1 MNDKKNINMN
11 NNNDFK
17 KFALSEG
24 ISSNNLNYYEKI
36 IEGNLTP
43 YILEEREMRV
53 TQMDV
58 FSRLLRDRI
67 IWLSGVVN
75 QHMCDIVQAQLMF
88 LDNLNNNDITLHINS
103 PGGSVLHGLGVVDVM
118 RYIKSDVATINTG
131 MAASMGSILLS
142 SGTKGKRS
150 SLNFSKVMIHQ
161 VSSGAQGHVQDNRI
175 SQMESEKYNYILF
188 KMLAENSG
196 RSFDEVLESARR
208 DKWLNSQEALD
219 FGFIDEII
227 VSDKTSSITTLMD
240 GFEDYYQK
248 EILHMPELSS
258 KTTPSV
264 TTKVTPTKRTP
275 KK

>member
-1 MNDKKNINMN
+1 MDIKKEFEKYALGSGLSSMDLHYYQKNI
-11 NNNDFK
+11 
-17 KFALSEG
+17 EG
-24 ISSNNLNYYEKI
+24 S
-36 IEGNLTP
+36 LTP

-67 IWLSGVVN
+67 IWVSGVVN
-75 QHMCDIVQAQLMF
+75 QHMCDVTQAQLMF
-88 LDNLNNNDITLHINS
+88 LDNVDNKDITMHINS
-103 PGGSVLHGLGVVDVM
+103 PGGSVLHGLGMVDVM

-161 VSSGAQGHVQDNRI
+161 VSSGSQGHVQDNRI
-175 SQMESEKYNYILF
+175 SQMESEKYNFILF

-196 RSFDEVLESARR
+196 KTFEEVLESARR

-219 FGFIDEII
+219 FGFIDEVIT
-227 VSDKTSSITTLMD
+227 SDKGSSISQLMQ
-240 GFEDYYQK
+240 GFDDYYSK
-248 EILHMPELSS
+248 EIL
-258 KTTPSV
+258 
-264 TTKVTPTKRTP
+264 

>member
-1 MNDKKNINMN
+1 MDYGK
-11 NNNDFK
+11 DFK
-17 KFALSEG
+17 NYALSEG
-24 ISSNNLNYYEKI
+24 LSSMNLHYYQQQ
-36 IEGNLTP
+36 IEGSMTP

-53 TQMDV
+53 TQMDI
-58 FSRLLRDRI
+58 FSRLMRDRI
-67 IWLSGVVN
+67 LWVAGVVN
-75 QHMCDIVQAQLMF
+75 DNMSTVVQAQLMY
-88 LDNLNNNDITLHINS
+88 LDNVEKKDIIMHVDS
-103 PGGSVLHGLGVVDVM
+103 PGGSVKSGLSMVDVM
-118 RYIKSDVATINTG
+118 RYISSDVATINTG

-161 VSSGAQGHVQDNRI
+161 VSSGAQGHVEDNRI

-196 RSFDEVLESARR
+196 KSFQEVLDSARR

-227 VSDKTSSITTLMD
+227 LTDKTSSITTLMD
-240 GFEDYYQK
+240 GFDDYYTK
-248 EILHMPELSS
+248 EIL
-258 KTTPSV
+258 
-264 TTKVTPTKRTP
+264 

>member
-1 MNDKKNINMN
+1 MDYGK
-11 NNNDFK
+11 DFK

-24 ISSNNLNYYEKI
+24 ISSMNLNYYEDQ
-36 IEGNLTP
+36 IESSMTP

-53 TQMDV
+53 TQMDI
-58 FSRLLRDRI
+58 FSRLMRDRI
-67 IWLSGVVN
+67 LWVAGVVN
-75 QHMCDIVQAQLMF
+75 QNMSTVVQAQLMY
-88 LDNLNNNDITLHINS
+88 LDSVEKRDIKMHIDS
-103 PGGSVLHGLGVVDVM
+103 PGGSVLAGLSMVDVM
-118 RYIKSDVATINTG
+118 RYINSDVETINTG

-161 VSSGAQGHVQDNRI
+161 VSSGAQGHVADNRI

-196 RSFDEVLESARR
+196 RDFQYVLDAARR

-240 GFEDYYQK
+240 GFEEYYNR
-248 EILHMPELSS
+248 EVLS
-258 KTTPSV
+258 K
-264 TTKVTPTKRTP
+264 
-275 KK
+275 

>member
-1 MNDKKNINMN
+1 MN
-11 NNNDFK
+11 NTKEFQK
-17 KFALSEG
+17 YALSEG
-24 ISSNNLNYYEKI
+24 ISSLNLHYYQKN
-36 IEGNLTP
+36 IEGSLTP

-67 IWLSGVVN
+67 IWVSGVVN
-75 QHMCDIVQAQLMF
+75 QHMCDVTQAQLMF
-88 LDNLNNNDITLHINS
+88 LDNMDNKDITMHINS
-103 PGGSVLHGLGVVDVM
+103 PGGSVLHGLGMVDVM

-161 VSSGAQGHVQDNRI
+161 VSSGASGHVQDNRI

-196 RSFDEVLESARR
+196 KSFDEVLESARR
-208 DKWLNSQEALD
+208 DKWLNSQEALE

-227 VSDKTSSITTLMD
+227 LSDKTSSITTLMD
-240 GFEDYYQK
+240 GFDDYYTK
-248 EILHMPELSS
+248 EILQLPDLSS
-258 KTTPSV
+258 GSSV
-264 TTKVTPTKRTP
+264 TKKSP

>member
-1 MNDKKNINMN
+1 MDFGK
-11 NNNDFK
+11 DFK
-17 KFALSEG
+17 KYALSEG
-24 ISSNNLNYYEKI
+24 ISSMNLHYFEKALL
-36 IEGNLTP
+36 ENSMTP

-53 TQMDV
+53 TQMDI
-58 FSRLLRDRI
+58 FSRLMRDRI
-67 IWLSGVVN
+67 LWVAGVVN
-75 QHMCDIVQAQLMF
+75 TQMSTVVQAQLMY
-88 LDNLNNNDITLHINS
+88 LDSVETKDITMHVDS
-103 PGGSVLHGLGVVDVM
+103 PGGSVLAGLGMVDVM
-118 RYIKSDVATINTG
+118 RYISSDVATINTG

-161 VSSGAQGHVQDNRI
+161 VSSGSQGHIEDNRI

-196 RSFDEVLESARR
+196 KSFDEVLDSARR

-227 VSDKTSSITTLMD
+227 LTDKTSSITKLMD
-240 GFEDYYQK
+240 GFDDYYTK
-248 EILHMPELSS
+248 EIL
-258 KTTPSV
+258 
-264 TTKVTPTKRTP
+264 

>member
-1 MNDKKNINMN
+1 MDYGK
-11 NNNDFK
+11 DFK
-17 KFALSEG
+17 NYALSEG
-24 ISSNNLNYYEKI
+24 LSSMNLHYYQQQ
-36 IEGNLTP
+36 IEGSMTP

-53 TQMDV
+53 TQMDI
-58 FSRLLRDRI
+58 FSRLMRDRI
-67 IWLSGVVN
+67 LWVAGVVN
-75 QHMCDIVQAQLMF
+75 DNMSTVVQAQLLY
-88 LDNLNNNDITLHINS
+88 LDNVEKKDIIMHVDS
-103 PGGSVLHGLGVVDVM
+103 PGGSVKSGLSMVDVM
-118 RYIKSDVATINTG
+118 RYINSDVATINTG

-196 RSFDEVLESARR
+196 KSFQEVLDSARR

-227 VSDKTSSITTLMD
+227 LTDKTSSITTLMD
-240 GFEDYYQK
+240 GFDDYYTK
-248 EILHMPELSS
+248 EIL
-258 KTTPSV
+258 
-264 TTKVTPTKRTP
+264 

>member
-1 MNDKKNINMN
+1 MDYGK
-11 NNNDFK
+11 DFK

-24 ISSNNLNYYEKI
+24 ISSMNLNYYEQQ
-36 IEGNLTP
+36 IEASMTP

-53 TQMDV
+53 TQMDI
-58 FSRLLRDRI
+58 FSRLMRDRI
-67 IWLSGVVN
+67 LWVAGVVN
-75 QHMCDIVQAQLMF
+75 QNMSTVVQAQLMY
-88 LDNLNNNDITLHINS
+88 LDSVEKRDIKMHIDS
-103 PGGSVLHGLGVVDVM
+103 PGGSVLAGLSMVDVM
-118 RYIKSDVATINTG
+118 RYINSDVETINTG

-161 VSSGAQGHVQDNRI
+161 VSSGAQGHVADNRI

-196 RSFDEVLESARR
+196 RDFQYVLDAARR

-240 GFEDYYQK
+240 GFEEYYNR
-248 EILHMPELSS
+248 EVLS
-258 KTTPSV
+258 K
-264 TTKVTPTKRTP
+264 
-275 KK
+275 